1 MRRAALLAVLTLA
14 PATAGA
20 QVAQTNV
27 RYDVDWAEPSTA
39 AQRDAHWWE
48 RLKARP
54 LDPDGAVTLTL
65 GGEARAR
72 YEGFADNLWG
82 QPPTGADDGYL
93 WLRFMPLVSAKAGPI
108 RAFVQGIAGYAVGVA
123 GGAGPV
129 DRTGIDLLQRF
140 VDAQLPVA
148 GGTLTLRGGRE
159 LVALGSERLVGT
171 RYGPNI
177 PQPFDGARVSW
188 QRGALKLEAL
198 HLRPVAIRPGTFDD
212 HSSPTRRLDGL
223 YATFPLTNFAKADF
237 YWLSYGDAT
246 AWFGGRIGRERRNTF
261 GVRLFG
267 KQGPLAWNWEAMLQ
281 RGSFAGQTVRAW
293 SIATE
298 TAYTLSGPMQP
309 RLRLRAN
316 ISSGDRNPADGRLGT
331 FNAMFPKGKYF
342 GELSP
347 IGPRN
352 IVNVHPSI
360 DADLGSDLSVEL
372 AAIAYWRFSRGDGVY
387 DVPGRLI
394 RPADTASA
402 RHIGNQAELSLGWQ
416 ATPILGFS
424 ASASIFQPGDFL
436 RQTGSARPIRM
447 IGAEA
452 MLRF

>member
-20 QVAQTNV
+20 QVAQTNL
-27 RYDVDWAEPSTA
+27 RYDEDWSAASAT

-54 LDPDGAVTLTL
+54 LDADGEVTLTL

-82 QPPTGADDGYL
+82 QSPTGADDGYL
-93 WLRFMPLVSAKAGPI
+93 WLRFMPLASAKAGPA
-108 RAFVQGIAGYAVGVA
+108 RAFVQGIAGYAVGIA

-129 DRTGIDLLQRF
+129 DRTGVDLLQGF

-148 GGTLTLRGGRE
+148 GGILTLRGGRE

-177 PQPFDGARVSW
+177 PQPFDGARVGW
-188 QRGALKLEAL
+188 QRGAWKLEAL
-198 HLRPVAIRPGTFDD
+198 HLRPVAARHGSFDD
-212 HSSPTRRLDGL
+212 RSSPTKRLDGV
-223 YATFPLTNFAKADF
+223 YATLPLNGFANADL
-237 YWLSYGDAT
+237 YWLHYGDA
-246 AWFGGRIGRERRNTF
+246 AARFGGRVGDERRDTF

-267 KQGPLAWNWEAMLQ
+267 KRGPLAWNWEAMLQ

-298 TAYTLSGPMQP
+298 TAYTLSGTIQP

-316 ISSGDRNPADGRLGT
+316 IASGDRSPADGRLGT

-342 GELSP
+342 GELSL

-352 IVNVHPSI
+352 IINVHPGI
-360 DADLGSDLSVEL
+360 DADLGSNVSVEL

-387 DVPGRLI
+387 DVPGQLI
-394 RPADTASA
+394 RPADNATA

-416 ATPILGFS
+416 ATPILGLS

>member
-1 MRRAALLAVLTLA
+1 MRHAAVLAALTMA
-14 PATAGA
+14 PVTAGA

-27 RYDVDWAEPSTA
+27 RYDEDWAKPSTA

-48 RLKARP
+48 GLKAQP
-54 LDPDGAVTLTL
+54 LDADGNVTLTL

-82 QPPTGADDGYL
+82 QSPVADDGYL
-93 WLRFMPLVSAKAGPI
+93 WLRFMPLASVKAGPA

-129 DRTGIDLLQRF
+129 DRTGIDLLQGF

-159 LVALGSERLVGT
+159 LIALGSERLIGT

-188 QRGALKLEAL
+188 QRGAWKLEAM
-198 HLRPVAIRPGTFDD
+198 HLRPVAPRPGNFDD
-212 HSSPTRRLDGL
+212 RSSPTKRLDGV
-223 YATFPLTNFAKADF
+223 YATLPLNGFAKADF
-237 YWLSYGDAT
+237 YWLHYSDAV
-246 AWFGGRIGRERRNTF
+246 ARFGERVGHERRDTV
-261 GVRLFG
+261 GARLFG
-267 KQGPLAWNWEAMLQ
+267 TKGALAWNWEAMLQ
-281 RGSFAGQTVRAW
+281 RGSFVGQAIRAW

-298 TAYTLSGPMQP
+298 TGYMLSGPM
-309 RLRLRAN
+309 RLHLRLRAN
-316 ISSGDRNPADGRLGT
+316 IASGDRNPADGRLGT

-352 IVNVHPSI
+352 IINVHPSV
-360 DADLGSDLSVEL
+360 DADLGRGLSIEL
-372 AAIAYWRFSRGDGVY
+372 AAIAYRRFSRADGVY
-387 DVPGRLI
+387 DLPGQAI
-394 RPADTASA
+394 RAAAGSSA

-416 ATPILGFS
+416 VTPILNFS

-436 RQTGSARPIRM
+436 RETGSARPIRM
-447 IGAEA
+447 LGAEA